1 MKKWKRALYLALA
14 LLLCLSLCACK
25 QSQTSSEPSEKPS
38 ASASAPDASAPQET
52 AETKPS
58 EPASS
63 GESYVLKFS
72 ANDPADSTYDK
83 LVIQILQQKLEE
95 KSNGRLAL
103 EVYYSSSLA
112 KQGECLDAIKNG
124 TVDMGV
130 DIPAMY
136 PGQFLY
142 TELFGSPGI
151 NLGNAEEVTYTMAAY
166 MEAFPES
173 GMEDFKIICRFSSGT
188 FGLLSADKPITKV
201 SDLAGMSVRASR
213 QLMPWYEAMGASA
226 TFIPMGDL
234 YESLKLSVID
244 GAPTTVGGTYAF
256 GLQEVANYFT
266 PLTMMNGDQV
276 IAMSRALYDEMPADL
291 QAVIDE
297 VAAEMTDVAI
307 SYVFASEEET
317 MNNIFD
323 SNPDFKFLEL
333 EDVQGFLDAATAV
346 LEDKA
351 KELDDMGLDGS
362 GALEWLREHEVS

>member
-1 MKKWKRALYLALA
+1 MQAKPNVL
-14 LLLCLSLCACK
+14 
-25 QSQTSSEPSEKPS
+25 EPSEKPS
-38 ASASAPDASAPQET
+38 RARPRGRVGPEET

-201 SDLAGMSVRASR
+201 SDLAACRSVRPAAD
-213 QLMPWYEAMGASA
+213 AMVRGDGRERDVYPMA
-226 TFIPMGDL
+226 TCTNR
-234 YESLKLSVID
+234 S
-244 GAPTTVGGTYAF
+244 TVRHRRRAHAVGRHVR
-256 GLQEVANYFT
+256 LRVQEVANYFT
-266 PLTMMNGDQV
+266 PLTMMNGD
-276 IAMSRALYDEMPADL
+276 SHR
-291 QAVIDE
+291 
-297 VAAEMTDVAI
+297 
-307 SYVFASEEET
+307 
-317 MNNIFD
+317 
-323 SNPDFKFLEL
+323 
-333 EDVQGFLDAATAV
+333 
-346 LEDKA
+346 
-351 KELDDMGLDGS
+351 
-362 GALEWLREHEVS
+362 HEPGTL